1 MRQDLK
7 KESKGALLGFSE
19 LKRKVD
25 YVKGHRERDF
35 RACSSLVVHSS
46 L

>member
-25 YVKGHRERDF
+25 YVKMGIDKEISEHL
-35 RACSSLVVHSS
+35 AV
-46 L
+46 

>member
-7 KESKGALLGFSE
+7 KESKGALLAFGE

-35 RACSSLVVHSS
+35 
-46 L
+46 